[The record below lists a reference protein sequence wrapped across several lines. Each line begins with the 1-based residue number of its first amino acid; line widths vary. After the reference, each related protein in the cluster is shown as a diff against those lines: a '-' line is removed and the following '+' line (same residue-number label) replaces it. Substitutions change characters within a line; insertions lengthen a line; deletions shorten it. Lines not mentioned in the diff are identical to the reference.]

1 DATTRSHICTN
12 AQPPA
17 YATPLTAAITG
28 FATWIFTLSVGRKFR
43 GKVPSLRDA
52 ISLRSAPAQNAFSP
66 APVRIATRALSS
78 LANRSQAAANPSRT
92 ALLIA
97 LRDSGR
103 LMVTR

>member
-1 DATTRSHICTN
+1 VSGTAHGIPRPTFASVMPKRAVSDATTRSHICTN

-66 APVRIATRALSS
+66 APGRIATRPVYAL
-78 LANRSQAAANPSRT
+78 A
-92 ALLIA
+92 
-97 LRDSGR
+97 
-103 LMVTR
+103 